1 MKQYIFIYIL
11 LIFDKV
17 INSIPLKITFK
28 SINSGPKSF
37 IYYLINNEIFTYL
50 KLGTPEQNILSYIS
64 FNTSF
69 LYIPSKNLN
78 SKYNEEKSSSYI
90 KRKKDEITFYYEPI
104 INGFLSN
111 ETFHFENYYNKKIK
125 FEKFPFIL
133 SINSTNNN
141 FKEFG
146 LIGLKF
152 KEQILIKD
160 YPFIYYLKELNL
172 IKNEIFTFE
181 FNKYSD
187 KETEGN
193 LVLGENIH
201 EYKNKFKQ
209 DNFYQT
215 KILNSFGMGN
225 NWLLK
230 IQNITFGNIEIKTT
244 KVIFIKIEYGVI
256 FAPLSL
262 IDFIENEFFNQLI
275 KEKKCFKDIFLEQ
288 YIYYF
293 CNENVEISKF
303 NDFNFNCEELNYIF
317 NFNYKDVF
325 LLHDN
330 KYYFLILFDKKNGL
344 YWTFGKPFLYKYQLV
359 FNSYKKTIGI
369 YHENKSNAYNTNII
383 LIIMLIIILFFVF
396 IIIKNKKKILKK
408 QKATELIEDIE
419 SPKIKL
425 LD

>member
-1 MKQYIFIYIL
+1 
-11 LIFDKV
+11 
-17 INSIPLKITFK
+17 
-28 SINSGPKSF
+28 
-37 IYYLINNEIFTYL
+37 
-50 KLGTPEQNILSYIS
+50 
-64 FNTSF
+64 
-69 LYIPSKNLN
+69 
-78 SKYNEEKSSSYI
+78 
-90 KRKKDEITFYYEPI
+90 
-104 INGFLSN
+104 
-111 ETFHFENYYNKKIK
+111 
-125 FEKFPFIL
+125 
-133 SINSTNNN
+133 
-141 FKEFG
+141 
-146 LIGLKF
+146 
-152 KEQILIKD
+152 
-160 YPFIYYLKELNL
+160 
-172 IKNEIFTFE
+172 
-181 FNKYSD
+181 
-187 KETEGN
+187 
-193 LVLGENIH
+193 
-201 EYKNKFKQ
+201 
-209 DNFYQT
+209 
-215 KILNSFGMGN
+215 MGN

-369 YHENKSNAYNTNII
+369 YHENKSNAYNTNTI

-419 SPKIKL
+419 SPKIKI